1 MVTSKQNTSHDL
13 VVLDTSVILYDANSI
28 YGFDGH
34 DIVIPLV
41 VLDEIDKF
49 RSLDTELGRNARSF
63 IRSLNHLRGSGGLL
77 SDGVT
82 RKESGEKLF
91 VKFLVRSEITEY
103 KNILNADKNDD
114 MILAVCLELAE
125 ICSSTKIVLVT
136 KDISLAAK
144 ANVLGLGCEDYHAD
158 SVVREVSKLYTGS
171 AELIVPGSFIDSLYS
186 KKLVPFTEL
195 DPKYVSDFV
204 VFPNTGVT
212 LIDEVNQQHTAL
224 SLYRDGFFH
233 RLKYDD
239 REIKNVAPQNR
250 EQTLAFELMLDD
262 KIKLVTLTGCAGTG
276 KTLCAL
282 ACGLHMVMDKD
293 MYDRIVV
300 SRPIQP
306 MGKDIGFL
314 PGSIEE
320 KLAPW
325 AGPIRDA
332 VEFIFGGDRNKITDI
347 MHYGLLEIEALTYI
361 RGRSLPRTLFILD
374 ESQNLNKHEMKTIIS
389 RIGKGS
395 KIILTGDIFQID
407 HPYLDSQTNGL
418 AFIIEKMKGQRVY
431 AHINLEKGERSELAE
446 LAAKIL

>member
-171 AELIVPGSFIDSLYS
+171 AELIVPGSFIDSLYCG
-186 KKLVPFTEL
+186 
-195 DPKYVSDFV
+195 Y
-204 VFPNTGVT
+204 N
-212 LIDEVNQQHTAL
+212 
-224 SLYRDGFFH
+224 
-233 RLKYDD
+233 
-239 REIKNVAPQNR
+239 
-250 EQTLAFELMLDD
+250 
-262 KIKLVTLTGCAGTG
+262 KIK
-276 KTLCAL
+276 
-282 ACGLHMVMDKD
+282 
-293 MYDRIVV
+293 
-300 SRPIQP
+300 
-306 MGKDIGFL
+306 
-314 PGSIEE
+314 
-320 KLAPW
+320 
-325 AGPIRDA
+325 
-332 VEFIFGGDRNKITDI
+332 
-347 MHYGLLEIEALTYI
+347 
-361 RGRSLPRTLFILD
+361 
-374 ESQNLNKHEMKTIIS
+374 
-389 RIGKGS
+389 
-395 KIILTGDIFQID
+395 
-407 HPYLDSQTNGL
+407 
-418 AFIIEKMKGQRVY
+418 
-431 AHINLEKGERSELAE
+431 
-446 LAAKIL
+446 